1 MVSLG
6 LSDLHLR
13 NGVPEFFVRWSKGR
27 YGRSN
32 LADWDPSAQLPVWAQ
47 PPTFNGWN
55 IGRYWTIPTMRCR
68 DSPQW
73 NDYWL
78 MLAPLVWH
86 IHHKP
91 KRICPVMCPAT
102 RQTLFSGTNGHH
114 KLSIIISIFHYG
126 HYIPLISHGNPN
138 WWLVKNT
145 LPISSNDLMDFE
157 IYIQYN
163 MLIFMWETQ
172 CHNLPFVDGL

>member
-1 MVSLG
+1 MVFQSFLLDDQKVDTVDLTWQTG
-6 LSDLHLR
+6 TPQRSFRSELSHRHSMVGILDDT
-13 NGVPEFFVRWSKGR
+13 
-27 YGRSN
+27 GRS
-32 LADWDPSAQLPVWAQ
+32 
-47 PPTFNGWN
+47 
-55 IGRYWTIPTMRCR
+55 IPTMRCR

-114 KLSIIISIFHYG
+114 KLSIIISIIHYG
-126 HYIPLISHGNPN
+126 HYHPLITHGNPN